1 LRNYKMETG
10 IQIYEEDE
18 NLEQEVIFDKQV
30 ITRYRYKGSAKPLID
45 EINYLKE
52 EIQKL
57 KLNKTQKI
65 CLVDDE
71 EAEMQIEDLIK
82 RFKSQSIKNIDI
94 IDIISKLNL
103 PIEQIEKIMTKLEKE
118 KRVIENG

>member
-1 LRNYKMETG
+1 METG

-18 NLEQEVIFDKQV
+18 TLEQEVIFDKQV
-30 ITRYRYKGSAKPLID
+30 VTRYRYKGSAKPLID

-82 RFKSQSIKNIDI
+82 RFKLQNIKNIDI

-103 PIEQIEKIMTKLEKE
+103 PIEQIEKIMIKLEKE
-118 KRVIENG
+118 KRIIENG

>member
-1 LRNYKMETG
+1 METG